1 MLKLLV
7 SATYFLCLLVQLNRP
22 VTGQLHTSSRW
33 ILDSNNNR
41 VKLRCVNWAGHMEV
55 NIPEGLQYQSVD
67 TISTLIANYG
77 FNCVRLTYSIDMALA
92 PNTSVSDAFTLAA
105 VSADV
110 PVSNMTALYQQALTK
125 NPFLASSTTLG
136 VFAAVIDTLTSKG
149 IYTILDNHVSKASW
163 CCNLLDGNGWWDTAA
178 GTNSW
183 NSRYFHTDDWLKG
196 LEFIAHFAIEHP
208 GVVGMSLRNELRPFP
223 LLQDLNGHKDWYNLV
238 TQAAITVHT
247 ANPDVLI
254 IIGGSQSATDLS
266 FVSWNPLNTTAWAGK
281 HVWEFHAYSFTV
293 TNPNPTQSCWVAKAQ
308 YGTLSGFVLRQDEPY
323 TGPLILSEFGVG
335 MAGGSKQ
342 GLSDREYKY
351 LSCLVQYMESN
362 DADWAVWAIQG
373 SYYIRSS
380 VIDYDESYGLLTHN
394 WSAWRNPKFSAM
406 LGRMWQVTQ
415 GPDKKQLLRVNSR
428 P

>member
-1 MLKLLV
+1 MLMLLV
-7 SATYFLCLLVQLNRP
+7 SATYFLCLLVQLNQP
-22 VTGQLHTSSRW
+22 VTGRLHTSSRW
-33 ILDSNNNR
+33 ILDSDNNR

-136 VFAAVIDTLTSKG
+136 VFAAVIDTLTSK
-149 IYTILDNHVSKASW
+149 
-163 CCNLLDGNGWWDTAA
+163 AA

-196 LEFIAHFAIEHP
+196 LEFIARFATEHP

-266 FVSWNPLNTTAWAGK
+266 FVSWNPLNTTAWADK

-293 TNPNPTQSCWVAKAQ
+293 TKLNPTQSCWVAKAQ

-323 TGPLILSEFGVG
+323 TGPLFLSEFGVG
-335 MAGGSKQ
+335 MTGGPKQ

-351 LSCLVQYMESN
+351 LSCLVHYMESN

-380 VIDYDESYGLLTHN
+380 IIDYDESYGLLTHN